1 MKNYGNINLR
11 KWKPYDPGFNF
22 DTKEFFYYLI
32 IKKIKFIPLLYHMN
46 YNKSD
51 VQKIIE
57 KEFDWVFPGAHYL
70 DDLFQS
76 LMTYILRVKFNIEF
90 RRFNYSALIR
100 SGQLKR
106 EEAFEKMKDTY
117 ASEDEKLIDL
127 CIKRLGLT
135 NIEIQDLIK
144 LKPKSFLD
152 HKTNYK
158 LVKVFKYP
166 IKILCKIGIL
176 PPSLYIKFFT

>member
-70 DDLFQS
+70 DDLF
-76 LMTYILRVKFNIEF
+76 
-90 RRFNYSALIR
+90 
-100 SGQLKR
+100 
-106 EEAFEKMKDTY
+106 
-117 ASEDEKLIDL
+117 
-127 CIKRLGLT
+127 
-135 NIEIQDLIK
+135 
-144 LKPKSFLD
+144 
-152 HKTNYK
+152 
-158 LVKVFKYP
+158 
-166 IKILCKIGIL
+166 
-176 PPSLYIKFFT
+176 